1 MEKNIKWDSL
11 WWKAKMPT
19 SISSEVEQRN
29 KGINTS
35 QPRKPAAQGEWSS
48 SGENLEQD
56 LPDQRRR
63 IRQIRRCIPRFRW
76 TWRTSTS
83 GSRWYD
89 QASPDTIQKNIWGSP
104 ETAARTSKRVWATR
118 HCRGGC
124 GTTDWVHELNSS
136 QQERQWENTILS
148 WPTALNKALRRGF
161 YMNFDSDGNC
171 FIEEFESFKPT

>member
-1 MEKNIKWDSL
+1 MWSQ
-11 WWKAKMPT
+11 
-19 SISSEVEQRN
+19 VENCVVPSMKGIFQNGKEYKVRFVVVEG
-29 KGINTS
+29 KDGINTS

-104 ETAARTSKRVWATR
+104 ETAARTSKRVWARKAMGKYDFVLT
-118 HCRGGC
+118 HSFEQGLKAG
-124 GTTDWVHELNSS
+124 VLHEL
-136 QQERQWENTILS
+136 W
-148 WPTALNKALRRGF
+148 LRW
-161 YMNFDSDGNC
+161 
-171 FIEEFESFKPT
+171 